1 MYWQQ
6 VQVQKRHSGLSVY
19 EHRSLCRKKKGKTL
33 TLFAKMSSNSVSLTA
48 AKRATGASPWLLS
61 CASLLRLLFLSVTG
75 ALPLCAECFAIFSVG
90 AGCAIK
96 TDAMCDPKF
105 PRERRVEGRHQYGGC
120 VLLQNSGTALISP
133 PHYSC
138 STCTPPPPFVLP
150 LLSAPRQRTAGWH
163 TQPPCTLAR
172 PPPPPQTSA
181 TRPAIQPWP
190 CQAQQHVSPVPATS
204 TTLS

>member
-19 EHRSLCRKKKGKTL
+19 EHRSLCRKKKGQDTYALCKNVVQL
-33 TLFAKMSSNSVSLTA
+33 GILDSSKESDGCVPLAAILCVSLALIVLVCDWGLALVCRVLRHFSVS
-48 AKRATGASPWLLS
+48 
-61 CASLLRLLFLSVTG
+61 
-75 ALPLCAECFAIFSVG
+75 

-96 TDAMCDPKF
+96 ADAMCDPKF

-120 VLLQNSGTALISP
+120 VAADSGTPLISP

-138 STCTPPPPFVLP
+138 STCTPPPPGVLP